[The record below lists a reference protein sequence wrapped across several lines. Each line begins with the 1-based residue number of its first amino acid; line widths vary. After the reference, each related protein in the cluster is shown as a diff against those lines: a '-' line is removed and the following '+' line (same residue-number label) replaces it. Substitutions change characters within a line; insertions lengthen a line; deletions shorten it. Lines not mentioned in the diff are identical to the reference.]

1 MSKELWLTFDNNKET
16 LQLPVNPPELSVG
29 QGSQNDSIDVFNLGE
44 VTILQKP
51 KAMTFGFESF
61 FPSMPGPY
69 LNISEDRLK
78 VPAYYVEVINKWR
91 ASYKPVRFIVTETEI
106 NSLCSIEDFSYSERA
121 GDVGTLY
128 YSLSLKEYKV
138 ITPRVMKNINGILVY
153 DTKPSRPGAI

>member
-1 MSKELWLTFDNNKET
+1 MSKELWLTFDNGKET
-16 LQLPVNPPELSVG
+16 LQLPVNPPELSIG

-51 KAMTFGFESF
+51 KAMTFGFECF
-61 FPSMPGPY
+61 FPSKPGPY
-69 LNISEDRLK
+69 LNITDDQLK
-78 VPAYYVEVINKWR
+78 EPSYYIEMINKWR

-106 NSLCSIEDFSYSERA
+106 NYLCSIEAFDYTERA

-138 ITPRVMKNINGILVY
+138 VTPRELKSIDGVLVY
-153 DTKPSRPGAI
+153 ETKPNRPGAI

>member
-1 MSKELWLTFDNNKET
+1 MSKELWLTFDNNNET

-29 QGSQNDSIDVFNLGE
+29 QDSQNDSIDVFNLGE

-51 KAMTFGFESF
+51 KAITFGFNSF
-61 FPSMPGPY
+61 FPETPGPY
-69 LNISEDRLK
+69 LNISEDKLK
-78 VPAYYVEVINKWR
+78 QPNYYIEMINKWR

-106 NSLCSIEDFSYSERA
+106 NYLCSIETFDYTERA

-138 ITPRVMKNINGILVY
+138 ITPRELKNINGVLVY
-153 DTKPSRPGAI
+153 ETKPNRPGAI